1 MGLEL
6 WDMDIVDTCE
16 IRRERC
22 NEETQ
27 KLHRRDFHMLLNYVC
42 SIIHTHSLS
51 LLYLK
56 ATFQPFNHI
65 HPGSLWPP
73 SPCVSGQ
80 SPDGST
86 SQDWPSELFSFSTLV
101 LFSSFF
107 FNPCF
112 VHQTDQ
118 LFSLFFFSPTFLIPG
133 WLPWSFFYLC
143 FDHWT
148 DQLFV
153 ESTSSQLPSS
163 ANHKISCYQSPFL
176 FGFLAH
182 LHLWKTFQQ
191 INEACQV
198 FFSLFYFSMYCTELL
213 FLPPLS
219 HDTDLPSYCLTLS
232 LLCLTHRHSYH
243 HFIPA
248 RCNSF
253 IAPLLKHE
261 IFKVQG
267 AFKPTNITSLVTTQ
281 PSTNNPPFLCP

>member
-6 WDMDIVDTCE
+6 WYMDIVDTCE

-86 SQDWPSELFSFSTLV
+86 SQDWPSELFSFSPLV

-107 FNPCF
+107 STHVLYIKLISFFHCFFFTHVSNPWLTTLIFFLPMLWSLNWSTICWIHVF
-112 VHQTDQ
+112 TTSFFGQPQNILLSISLSFRLSRPPASLENLSTDQ
-118 LFSLFFFSPTFLIPG
+118 WSMPGLFFP
-133 WLPWSFFYLC
+133 
-143 FDHWT
+143 
-148 DQLFV
+148 
-153 ESTSSQLPSS
+153 
-163 ANHKISCYQSPFL
+163 
-176 FGFLAH
+176 
-182 LHLWKTFQQ
+182 
-191 INEACQV
+191 
-198 FFSLFYFSMYCTELL
+198 LL
-213 FLPPLS
+213 FLYVLYWTSISTSLISWHWFTLILS
-219 HDTDLPSYCLTLS
+219 YSLPTLS
-232 LLCLTHRHSYH
+232 DS
-243 HFIPA
+243 
-248 RCNSF
+248 
-253 IAPLLKHE
+253 
-261 IFKVQG
+261 
-267 AFKPTNITSLVTTQ
+267 
-281 PSTNNPPFLCP
+281 